1 MRVVRGGAAGA
12 GFRRRAGIPERAAV
26 QPRREAERAGTLAHR
41 GEGPVQRGA
50 RALGTSGVGVE
61 EDGGRALVGGGLP
74 HGVEPV
80 GEVGAEEDDVHAG
93 GVETHLGEGPGDGL
107 DLEPVGLGERAEAL
121 GEEGAGC
128 AGAADDEDP
137 PGHAVPPRVVAGRPI
152 VLPRAGRCHQIRFR
166 GVGRRGRRAPAR
178 ASGRARMVDSS
189 PRAALSVRRPRGRE
203 PPRRET
209 DMLSEN
215 HERLLDYL
223 STADRWVEAGELA
236 DRLGVT
242 TRSVRT
248 YVQAV
253 RERSAVSIASSP
265 TAIGS
270 TPAAT
275 PATSGR
281 ARPATRRARPATGC
295 TRSSAASAT
304 RPTASTSSRSRAS
317 CT

>member
-1 MRVVRGGAAGA
+1 
-12 GFRRRAGIPERAAV
+12 
-26 QPRREAERAGTLAHR
+26 
-41 GEGPVQRGA
+41 
-50 RALGTSGVGVE
+50 
-61 EDGGRALVGGGLP
+61 
-74 HGVEPV
+74 
-80 GEVGAEEDDVHAG
+80 
-93 GVETHLGEGPGDGL
+93 
-107 DLEPVGLGERAEAL
+107 
-121 GEEGAGC
+121 
-128 AGAADDEDP
+128 
-137 PGHAVPPRVVAGRPI
+137 
-152 VLPRAGRCHQIRFR
+152 
-166 GVGRRGRRAPAR
+166 
-178 ASGRARMVDSS
+178 
-189 PRAALSVRRPRGRE
+189 
-203 PPRRET
+203 
-209 DMLSEN
+209 MLSEN

-265 TAIGS
+265 DAIGS